1 MIEKILQENPNRFTL
16 LPIQYPEIWKLYK
29 EMQATVWFVE
39 ELSFSDDLKDW
50 AKMTESEKHFVK
62 MILAFFASADAIVN
76 ENICQNF
83 ATEIQIPE
91 ARAVYSFQIMMEQV
105 HSETYALLIDSY
117 IKDPIEKDKLFRA
130 IHTIECVKKK
140 SDWAMKFINNKN
152 KSFATRLVGFACVEC
167 IQFSSSFCAIFYLK
181 TRNLLT
187 KGLGVSNNFI
197 SRDEAGHVR
206 FACLL
211 YSMLD
216 YKLDSSEVYEIVSEC
231 VNLEKEFAS
240 DALPVSLI
248 GMNCVEMC
256 KYIEFVGDYLLVLLG
271 YQKIYKTE
279 NPFNFM
285 MMLSLNS
292 KENFFEQ
299 TVSQYNKA
307 GFVGTKEENMF
318 QTDADF

>member
-117 IKDPIEKDKLFRA
+117 IKDPIEKDKLFRDA
-130 IHTIECVKKK
+130 DM
-140 SDWAMKFINNKN
+140 SNKF
-152 KSFATRLVGFACVEC
+152 R
-167 IQFSSSFCAIFYLK
+167 IF
-181 TRNLLT
+181 LL
-187 KGLGVSNNFI
+187 F
-197 SRDEAGHVR
+197 R
-206 FACLL
+206 F
-211 YSMLD
+211 
-216 YKLDSSEVYEIVSEC
+216 
-231 VNLEKEFAS
+231 
-240 DALPVSLI
+240 
-248 GMNCVEMC
+248 
-256 KYIEFVGDYLLVLLG
+256 GDLLV
-271 YQKIYKTE
+271 
-279 NPFNFM
+279 
-285 MMLSLNS
+285 
-292 KENFFEQ
+292 
-299 TVSQYNKA
+299 
-307 GFVGTKEENMF
+307 
-318 QTDADF
+318 DADLVSGIDMVF

>member
-1 MIEKILQENPNRFTL
+1 
-16 LPIQYPEIWKLYK
+16 
-29 EMQATVWFVE
+29 MQATVWFVE
-39 ELSFSDDLKDW
+39 ELQFDDDLKDW
-50 AKMTESEKHFVK
+50 SKMKEPEKHFVK

-117 IKDPIEKDKLFRA
+117 IRDPIEKDKLFRA
-130 IHTIECVKKK
+130 IHTIPCVTKKA
-140 SDWAMKFINNKN
+140 DWAMKFINNKN

-187 KGLGVSNNFI
+187 KGLGSSNEFI

-216 YKLDSSEVYEIVSEC
+216 YKLDSSEIYAIVCEC
-231 VNLEKEFAS
+231 VELEKEFAS

-248 GMNCVEMC
+248 GMNCAEMC

-271 YQKIYKTE
+271 YEKIYNTA
-279 NPFNFM
+279 NPFDFM
-285 MMLSLNS
+285 MMLSMES
-292 KENFFEQ
+292 KQNMFEGRI
-299 TVSQYNKA
+299 SAYEKA
-307 GFVGTKEENMF
+307 GFNGTKEQNMF